1 MSTNKTDNFLNA
13 IQKYAEQQKLEMEKE
28 NEAFKAEEME
38 RAENEGLQAAYD
50 IIHKEMDIQK
60 AEIARGLAKKE
71 KESKDELFIERNRMM
86 NEVFSLAKE
95 KLMAYST
102 TKEYE
107 EKLLSSAKEI
117 AELFKDK
124 NCTILINE
132 KDLKLSDKLQNC
144 FTAETQVKTVADIQ
158 IGGIKVYCE
167 NMAMIADETLDS
179 KLEAQKQWFI
189 ENSALKVV

>member
-1 MSTNKTDNFLNA
+1 MNTNKTDNFLNA
-13 IQKYAEQQKLEMEKE
+13 IQKYAEQQKLEMQKE
-28 NEAFKAEEME
+28 IEAFKAEEME
-38 RAENEGLQAAYD
+38 KAENEGLQAAYD

-86 NEVFSLAKE
+86 NEVFTLAKE
-95 KLMAYST
+95 RLVAYST

-107 EKLLSSAKEI
+107 EKLLASAKEI

-132 KDLKLSDKLQNC
+132 KDLKLSGQLQNC
-144 FTAETQVKTVADIQ
+144 FSGETQVKTVADIQ